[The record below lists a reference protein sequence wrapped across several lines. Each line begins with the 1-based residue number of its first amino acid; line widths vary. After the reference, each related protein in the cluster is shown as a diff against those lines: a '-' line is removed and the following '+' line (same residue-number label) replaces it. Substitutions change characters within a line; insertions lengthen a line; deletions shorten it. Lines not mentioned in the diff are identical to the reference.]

1 MIEDQSSVTNNIQ
14 SSKIVI
20 PINEL
25 LIASQKPTVAALI
38 ETAVNKQFRIMTD
51 DDVKELEKLL
61 STSRKNCDQVSKR
74 SLIMSEFSNLVGHDK
89 FLPTNEEIDT
99 VYEKDALYK
108 LQKDCNLDV
117 IQGIRHC
124 DSLDLQET
132 RQIWEALN
140 NQPQVKENMKL
151 VAVGDGGEGKKE

>member
-1 MIEDQSSVTNNIQ
+1 MIEDQSS
-14 SSKIVI
+14 
-20 PINEL
+20 
-25 LIASQKPTVAALI
+25 IASQPTVEALI

-51 DDVKELEKLL
+51 VDVNELEKLL
-61 STSRKNCDQVSKR
+61 STSRKKCDQVSKR
-74 SLIMSEFSNLVGHDK
+74 NLIMSEFSNLVGHDK
-89 FLPTNEEIDT
+89 SLPTNEEIDT

-117 IQGIRHC
+117 TQGIRHC

-140 NQPQVKENMKL
+140 NLPQVKENMKL
-151 VAVGDGGEGKKE
+151 VAVGDGGGGKI